1 MGTADS
7 AIKGSRI
14 SPGAGPSRRMI
25 NGDSIEGSMPPRRVT
40 IVGLGDSTTA
50 GTPAFLSPLEAPP
63 NGEGNSESQYAHWM
77 ERAHAE
83 WIVLNRGINGQT
95 AGEIRARFERDVVRA
110 KPAYVI
116 ILAGV
121 NDIFGGGSAEAVER
135 ELAAMYADAL
145 DSAIVPV
152 AASVLPYD
160 QATPRATA
168 AIFTLNTWI
177 ESFAK
182 VLDIPFADTHAA
194 VAAANAPH
202 RLRGSPDGLH
212 PDVDGYR
219 RMGDVLARTI
229 EVHLARLASQ

>member
-1 MGTADS
+1 MRERS
-7 AIKGSRI
+7 
-14 SPGAGPSRRMI
+14 
-25 NGDSIEGSMPPRRVT
+25 VT

-50 GTPAFLSPLEAPP
+50 GTPGFRSPLEAPP
-63 NGEGNSESQYAHWM
+63 RGDGNPESQYAHWM
-77 ERAHAE
+77 MRAHPE
-83 WIVLNRGINGQT
+83 WTVLNRGINGET
-95 AGEIRARFERDVVRA
+95 AAEVRARFERDVVPA

-116 ILAGV
+116 VLAGV
-121 NDIFGGGSAEAVER
+121 NDLFGGSEAESVER
-135 ELAAMYADAL
+135 ELGVMYADAL
-145 DSAIVPV
+145 DAGIVPV

-160 QATPRATA
+160 RATPRATS

-194 VAAANAPH
+194 VADPRSPV

-219 RMGDVLARTI
+219 RMGDALTRTI
-229 EVHLARLASQ
+229 EAHLAQ